1 VAFKSTDFKSH
12 LSIFEKIFT
21 VKFIKSIEELK
32 KVANFDDRNSCT
44 EFYIRLN
51 GYARS
56 SKRIFYYPSTNTFD
70 IYNAIDD
77 LFQDDLTEEQLRNET
92 MIVEAI
98 EKGAFYQYEF

>member
-1 VAFKSTDFKSH
+1 MK
-12 LSIFEKIFT
+12 L
-21 VKFIKSIEELK
+21 IKSIEELK

-56 SKRIFYYPSTNTFD
+56 SKRVFYYPSTNTFD

-77 LFQDDLTEEQLRNET
+77 SFQDDLTKEQLRNET
-92 MIVEAI
+92 KIVEAI